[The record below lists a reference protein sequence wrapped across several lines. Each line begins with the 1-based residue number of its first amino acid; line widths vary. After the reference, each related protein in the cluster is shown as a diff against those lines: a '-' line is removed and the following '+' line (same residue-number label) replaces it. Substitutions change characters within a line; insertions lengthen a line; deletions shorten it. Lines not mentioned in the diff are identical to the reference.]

1 MSDKV
6 VVLITGANRVPK
18 GLEMVFCRTYLARPK
33 HIVVAGVRDPGSASS
48 QNIQMLPR
56 GMDSQAI
63 VVKLDSTSGT
73 DARAAVETLTS
84 KYSLTKLDIVIANA
98 GISKYFGAASVTPA
112 QEMSDHF
119 VVTLSHRYS
128 CFKLPLLFSK
138 QHRLQNSWSCHPV
151 PGSLS
156 QVVKLPVENT
166 AYGAS
171 KAAVNYVSRRIHYE
185 NPYLTAFALN
195 PGWLQTEL
203 GNHAARGVGMAA
215 APVSVQDGVNG
226 MIERIDRAT
235 REGSSGKFLSFNG
248 EEIPW

>member
-6 VVLITGANRVPK
+6 VVLITGANRV
-18 GLEMVFCRTYLARPK
+18 
-33 HIVVAGVRDPGSASS
+33 AGVRDPDSVSS
-48 QNIQMLPR
+48 QNIQMLPC
-56 GMDSQAI
+56 GMDTQVI
-63 VVKLDSTSGT
+63 VVKLDSTSET

-84 KYSLTKLDIVIANA
+84 KYSLTKLDIVVANA

-119 VVTLSHRYS
+119 VVNTIA
-128 CFKLPLLFSK
+128 PLLLFQATAPLLKAAPAPRFVVVS
-138 QHRLQNSWSCHPV
+138 SGA
-151 PGSLS
+151 GSLS

-171 KAAVNYVSRRIHYE
+171 KAAVNFVSRRIHYE

-215 APVSVQDGVNG
+215 APVSIQDGVNG
-226 MIERIDRAT
+226 MIEQIDRAT
-235 REGSSGKFLSFNG
+235 REGSSGKFLSIDG